1 MYPQDPESPFL
12 FNTQLASKMT
22 GLEEAVRDFI
32 GLKYVEKRWFGPW
45 DGPEMPRKPLKNIM

>member
-1 MYPQDPESPFL
+1 MKRFFFRSIF
-12 FNTQLASKMT
+12 ASKMT